1 MTINKHR
8 CSLRLFGDI
17 TIFNMSCPYGP
28 ASHSQ
33 KRPERLCVCAG
44 RKRWKNWARGRN
56 NLLNSHTIIKKA
68 EWFSLRHL
76 RRSWSQIQ
84 QVSCSSAEGLV
95 IRGLAEVSGG
105 GGNDWWPWGE
115 CQNYKSNW
123 AWPTAPI
130 KFIYIFTLHPLLKL
144 LCLDDSKRR
153 EAMIRLV
160 LVWVGGWIHFILYR
174 LAYPYPLLCSGL
186 KGSFIFCVL
195 WWRLYNY
202 SSLSVVKLPR
212 TRSVRHFKAVHA
224 LCEI

>member
-1 MTINKHR
+1 MTINKYR

-17 TIFNMSCPYGP
+17 TILNMSCPHGP
-28 ASHSQ
+28 ASRSQ
-33 KRPERLCVCAG
+33 KRPEQLCMCAG
-44 RKRWKNWARGRN
+44 KKRRRNWVRWRK

-95 IRGLAEVSGG
+95 IRGLAGVSGG

-130 KFIYIFTLHPLLKL
+130 KFIYIFTLRPLLKL
-144 LCLDDSKRR
+144 LCLDDLKRR

-160 LVWVGGWIHFILYR
+160 LVRVGGWIHFILYW
-174 LAYPYPLLCSGL
+174 LAYPYP
-186 KGSFIFCVL
+186 
-195 WWRLYNY
+195 
-202 SSLSVVKLPR
+202 
-212 TRSVRHFKAVHA
+212 
-224 LCEI
+224 